1 MSQYKPY
8 QEDELLL
15 DTEEL
20 NENKLVLYNDDVN
33 TFDWVIESLIK
44 VCQHQREQAE
54 QCSLIVHYNGRCSV
68 KEGTREKLRP
78 LCEALH
84 ERGLT
89 ANIE

>member
-68 KEGTREKLRP
+68 KEGAYDKLKP